1 MPDGQTA
8 KGMGKDV
15 LWIALGRQRVGKTT
29 VLNAAVQHF
38 RSQGCEFEVWN
49 ADQQN
54 RSHSLSTFFQDAL
67 MPAPGGLIDGRLW
80 IEERLQ
86 DQVRRRT
93 NAVLDPGGG
102 WTGFSSLVEDI
113 PLVGAL
119 GAEGIQVTGIFC
131 IGPERADLDY
141 LEHYA
146 DADLFMPQAT
156 MIVLN
161 AGLVLSGQSAGG
173 AFAAVR
179 EHPAFRAAVAR
190 GARIAMMPALGCMSK
205 VTDQGLTF
213 DDAAEGCAKPGH
225 EALSFLDRARV
236 NRWWRTEMPEFFQ
249 QFPAEWLPTTRTVRS
264 CAGATTAEGAGR
276 DAT

>member
-29 VLNAAVQHF
+29 VLNAAVQYF

-131 IGPERADLDY
+131 IGPERADLD
-141 LEHYA
+141 LSRTLRRCRPLHAAGDNDRAERR
-146 DADLFMPQAT
+146 T
-156 MIVLN
+156 
-161 AGLVLSGQSAGG
+161 GLVRAICGRCVCRRPGTSGIPGG
-173 AFAAVR
+173 CR
-179 EHPAFRAAVAR
+179 S
-190 GARIAMMPALGCMSK
+190 GC
-205 VTDQGLTF
+205 THR
-213 DDAAEGCAKPGH
+213 DDAGAWLHVEGDGPRPD
-225 EALSFLDRARV
+225 F
-236 NRWWRTEMPEFFQ
+236 
-249 QFPAEWLPTTRTVRS
+249 
-264 CAGATTAEGAGR
+264 
-276 DAT
+276 